1 MLVIESCNIFSPY
14 WQILENF
21 FKTQVVTK
29 RFWKNFQAFPNI
41 LISGYQRGEFL
52 EFFSNSISWLLAKE
66 KKNLEI
72 GNTQEKCFSKIVWK
86 IFRKSFWLMTRI
98 FRKFLGKPTDPCPE
112 SLPIRVD
119 LSYISS
125 PISINYTMGNVSL
138 KKFQFDCLKTFSTQ
152 LLCFLL
158 QSERSCFWIFPTF
171 GMFPKSLM
179 FQLNLYLA
187 PLPL

>member
-86 IFRKSFWLMTRI
+86 IFRKSFWLMP
-98 FRKFLGKPTDPCPE
+98 RKFANKGWFIIYFVANINKLYDGKCFVEKISVRLLENFFNSTVMFPT
-112 SLPIRVD
+112 SKWKILFLD
-119 LSYISS
+119 LSNFRDVSKIF
-125 PISINYTMGNVSL
+125 NV
-138 KKFQFDCLKTFSTQ
+138 
-152 LLCFLL
+152 
-158 QSERSCFWIFPTF
+158 PT
-171 GMFPKSLM
+171 
-179 FQLNLYLA
+179 
-187 PLPL
+187 

>member
-86 IFRKSFWLMTRI
+86 IFRKSFWLMSHDPDFPEI
-98 FRKFLGKPTDPCPE
+98 FGKTHWPMPRKFANKGWFIIYFVANINKLYDGKCFVEKISVRLLENFFNSTVMFPT
-112 SLPIRVD
+112 SKWKILFLD
-119 LSYISS
+119 LSNFRDVSKIF
-125 PISINYTMGNVSL
+125 NV
-138 KKFQFDCLKTFSTQ
+138 
-152 LLCFLL
+152 
-158 QSERSCFWIFPTF
+158 PT
-171 GMFPKSLM
+171 
-179 FQLNLYLA
+179 
-187 PLPL
+187 